1 MLEVMAMAGIHVFSE
16 ILKGGNK
23 LGKASTPKG
32 KDVSDSP
39 DNVAAVFAAMMSGFT
54 NANVDPKGQ
63 NSMAGQ
69 ESEEKLSPLNP
80 VPSVQNPNEQGS
92 LPGYGN
98 YAFINLIQPM
108 LQSNL
113 PAGKE
118 ANSGNVMSQGTEGLA
133 NANEV
138 LLNLVSLIS
147 DKVSAQSG
155 MTTSK
160 PQGDNPGIT
169 ELDKYRQVIA
179 NLLVALSG
187 EITDPSSKGNLAG
200 SESVQT
206 KDIGQEVAKIV
217 QGWMMVTDEVVK
229 DASAVGAN
237 IKNGQKEI
245 IQPLLNDLIKGIG
258 TGNPAFTEKVATLLA
273 ELNPYFRQGT
283 EIQKVSQDLNQVIE
297 VEGNLSDPAAKGSSE
312 STSKPLIGNNLSLV
326 AATQAKDT
334 AFMTNIQQNQQKS
347 SVMDPKLTTPSNGL
361 QGNFREEVQ
370 GAGLRSTEVSG
381 MKDIKYEYSSV
392 AIGVANNFVA
402 VNISEGKTVSV
413 PVWEQISTAF
423 RQQVT
428 NRHQELKE
436 LDIQLHPADLGKIQI
451 GMRWEN
457 GQVHLQVQASDAATG
472 QLLQKQLSE
481 LRQNLTD
488 RGVNCGMLQMGQ
500 GGERQHNPQGDEAQR
515 TFSQN
520 TRSNEDE
527 DLIPVT
533 NPRSLGRDEIN
544 RINVMA

>member
-1 MLEVMAMAGIHVFSE
+1 MAGIHVLSE

-39 DNVAAVFAAMMSGFT
+39 DNVPAVFAAMMSGFT
-54 NANVDPKGQ
+54 NSNVDPKGQ
-63 NSMAGQ
+63 NSKAGQ
-69 ESEEKLSPLNP
+69 ESEEKLSSLNP

-133 NANEV
+133 NANGV

-169 ELDKYRQVIA
+169 ELDKYRQVIT
-179 NLLVALSG
+179 NLLMALSG

-217 QGWMMVTDEVVK
+217 QGWMTVTDGVVK
-229 DASAVGAN
+229 DASAVSAN
-237 IKNGQKEI
+237 IKGGQKET
-245 IQPLLNDLIKGIG
+245 IQPLLDALIKGIG
-258 TGNPAFTEKVATLLA
+258 TGNPAFTEKAATLLA
-273 ELNPYFRQGT
+273 ELNPFLRQGT
-283 EIQKVSQDLNQVIE
+283 EIQKVSQNLNQVIE
-297 VEGNLSDPAAKGSSE
+297 VEGNLSDPAAKGNSE
-312 STSKPLIGNNLSLV
+312 SGNKPLIGTNLSLV

-347 SVMDPKLTTPSNGL
+347 GVMDPKLTTPSNRL

-370 GAGLRSTEVSG
+370 GDGLRSTEVSG
-381 MKDIKYEYSSV
+381 TKDIKNEYSSV
-392 AIGVANNFVA
+392 AIGVASNFVA
-402 VNISEGKTVSV
+402 VNTSEGKTVSV

-436 LDIQLHPADLGKIQI
+436 LEIQLHPTDLGKIQI

-488 RGVNCGMLQMGQ
+488 QGVNCGMLQMGQ
-500 GGERQHNPQGDEAQR
+500 GGERQHSHRGDEAQR
-515 TFSQN
+515 NFNQN
-520 TRSNEDE
+520 TESNEGE
-527 DLIPVT
+527 DQSSISNFL
-533 NPRSLGRDEIN
+533 SLEQDGIN
-544 RINVMA
+544 RINVTA

>member
-1 MLEVMAMAGIHVFSE
+1 MAGIHVLSE

-23 LGKASTPKG
+23 LGKASTPKR

-54 NANVDPKGQ
+54 NSNVDPKGQ
-63 NSMAGQ
+63 NSKAGQ
-69 ESEEKLSPLNP
+69 ESEEKLSSLNP

-133 NANEV
+133 NANGV

-217 QGWMMVTDEVVK
+217 QGWMTDGVVK
-229 DASAVGAN
+229 DASEVSAN
-237 IKNGQKEI
+237 IKGGQKET
-245 IQPLLNDLIKGIG
+245 IQPLLNALIKGI
-258 TGNPAFTEKVATLLA
+258 
-273 ELNPYFRQGT
+273 GT
-283 EIQKVSQDLNQVIE
+283 EIQKVSQNLNQVIE
-297 VEGNLSDPAAKGSSE
+297 VEGNLSDPAAKGNSE
-312 STSKPLIGNNLSLV
+312 SGNKPLIGTNLSLV

-347 SVMDPKLTTPSNGL
+347 GVMDPKLTTPSNRL

-370 GAGLRSTEVSG
+370 GDGLRSTEVSG
-381 MKDIKYEYSSV
+381 TKDIKNEYSSV
-392 AIGVANNFVA
+392 AIGVASNFVA
-402 VNISEGKTVSV
+402 VNTSEGKTVSV

-436 LDIQLHPADLGKIQI
+436 LEIQLHPTDLGKIQI

-488 RGVNCGMLQMGQ
+488 QGVNCGMLQMGQ
-500 GGERQHNPQGDEAQR
+500 GGERQHSHRGDEAQR
-515 TFSQN
+515 NFNQN
-520 TRSNEDE
+520 TESNEGE
-527 DLIPVT
+527 DQSSISNFL
-533 NPRSLGRDEIN
+533 SLEQDGIN
-544 RINVMA
+544 RINVTA

>member
-1 MLEVMAMAGIHVFSE
+1 MAGIHVFSE

-54 NANVDPKGQ
+54 NSNVDPKGQ

-229 DASAVGAN
+229 DASVVGAN

-334 AFMTNIQQNQQKS
+334 AFMTNIQKNQQKS